1 MDKYFP
7 TPFVEI
13 EGISEEKE
21 KENLGNDLLS
31 LTVEESLHLPTA
43 FTLILHHSFASGN
56 PDADLHWDTPH
67 ALNALKPGTGIK
79 LGFYRATSPARTFR
93 SNNNVVADNKKA
105 ESMFEG
111 EITGVDVRYGN
122 SHEASIVVKGYDLS
136 HRLHMGRHNRS
147 FLNMTDSDIATKII
161 KEVGIP
167 IGEIEDAGIVHEYV
181 FQENETNFVFLQ
193 SRAAR
198 LGFEMYIGNS
208 KTQPDVKETKFYF
221 RKSQPGSPVELEWN
235 RNLFS
240 FHNRNTT
247 HEQVDSVKVS
257 AYSVERKE
265 RIEAEVKKEN
275 AEVVTK
281 TGNNKG
287 SENAALINV
296 PKVKTVVDQN
306 IQTQGEADKLAQTIF
321 NELSSQFMLA
331 DGLAE
336 GDPDIRPG
344 KIVKIEKMGEKQDG
358 EYYITDATHH
368 YEGRS
373 YTTEFSVRGSRGG
386 NLATSIGNRPK
397 LKPGQTNLVGLV
409 TNNKDPKGWGRVKV
423 KFPTL
428 TEEHESN
435 WARVVGA
442 GAGPDRG
449 FWCLPEVDDEV
460 LCCFEHGDIHR
471 PYVIGGVWNGKDAPP
486 DSQDESVNPVH
497 LRTFATR
504 KGHRMTYADETAGSW
519 KQGIHIVSS
528 SGYKIVID
536 EESQYLEILTPGGHH
551 LKMDDAGKSVT
562 LKSSGSMNIEA
573 ATSLTMKA
581 QASMEINATG
591 QMTIKSATK
600 QIN

>member
-1 MDKYFP
+1 MAKYFP
-7 TPFVEI
+7 TPFMEI
-13 EGISEEKE
+13 EGIQGKE
-21 KENLGNDLLS
+21 KENLGDDLLS
-31 LTVEESLHLPTA
+31 LTIEESLHLPTA
-43 FTLILHHSFASGN
+43 FTLILHTSFASGS
-56 PDADLHWDTPH
+56 PDFERHWH
-67 ALNALKPGTGIK
+67 SHGALKPGTGIK
-79 LGFYRATSPARTFR
+79 LGFYSTT
-93 SNNNVVADNKKA
+93 ADANSFDQVIKN
-105 ESMFEG
+105 ENMFEG
-111 EITGVDVRYGN
+111 EITGVDVRYGQ
-122 SHEASIVVKGYDLS
+122 SHEANIVVKGYDLS
-136 HRLHMGRHNRS
+136 HRLHMGRYNRS
-147 FLNMTDSDIATKII
+147 FLNMTDSDIASKII
-161 KEVGIP
+161 KEIGIP

-181 FQENETNFVFLQ
+181 FQENETNFSFLQ

-198 LGFEMYIGNS
+198 LGFEMYVME
-208 KTQPDVKETKFYF
+208 KKFYF
-221 RKSQPGSPVELEWN
+221 RKSQPGPPIELEWL
-235 RNLFS
+235 RNLFN

-275 AEVVTK
+275 SEVVTK
-281 TGNNKG
+281 TGNKQG
-287 SENAALINV
+287 SENASLISV

-306 IQTQGEADKLAQTIF
+306 IQTQGEAEKLAQTIF
-321 NELSSQFMLA
+321 NEVSSQFMLA

-336 GDPDIRPG
+336 GNPNLRPG
-344 KIVKIEKMGEKQDG
+344 KIVKIEKMGDKQDG

-368 YEGRS
+368 YSGRS
-373 YTTEFSVRGSRGG
+373 YTTEFSVRGARGG

-397 LKPGQTNLVGLV
+397 LKPGQTNLVGIV
-409 TNNKDPKGWGRVKV
+409 TNNQDPKGWGRVKV
-423 KFPTL
+423 KFPSI

-486 DSQDESVNPVH
+486 DAQEESVNPVH

-528 SGYKIVID
+528 TGYKIVID
-536 EESQYLEILTPGGHH
+536 EESNYLEIHTPGGHY
-551 LKMDDAGKSVT
+551 LKMDDAGKDVT
-562 LKSSGSMNIEA
+562 LKSSGTMNIEA
-573 ATSLTMKA
+573 ASSLTIKA
-581 QASMEINATG
+581 QASMDINTSG
-591 QMTIKSATK
+591 QMTIKSSIK

>member
-1 MDKYFP
+1 MAKYFSL
-7 TPFVEI
+7 PFIKI
-13 EGISEEKE
+13 EGIDGKEE
-21 KENLGNDLLS
+21 ENLGNDLLS
-31 LTVEESLHLPTA
+31 LTIEESLHLPTS
-43 FTLILHHSFASGN
+43 FTLILDTSFASGS
-56 PDADLHWDTPH
+56 PDLERHWH
-67 ALNALKPGTGIK
+67 AHKALKPGTVIK
-79 LGFYRATSPARTFR
+79 LGFSSASADATTFKTA
-93 SNNNVVADNKKA
+93 VINKN
-105 ESMFEG
+105 MFEG
-111 EITGVDVRYGN
+111 EITGVDVRYGHAHAAN
-122 SHEASIVVKGYDLS
+122 IVVKGYDLS
-136 HRLHMGRHNRS
+136 HRLHMGRYNRS
-147 FLNMTDSDIATKII
+147 FLNMTDSDIAKKII
-161 KEVGIP
+161 GEVGIP
-167 IGEIEDAGIVHEYV
+167 IGEVEDAGIIHEYV
-181 FQENETNFVFLQ
+181 FQENETNFSFLQ

-198 LGFEMYIGNS
+198 LGFEMYVME
-208 KTQPDVKETKFYF
+208 KKFYF
-221 RKSQPGSPVELEWN
+221 RKSQPGSPVELEWQ
-235 RNLFS
+235 RNLLS

-265 RIEAEVKKEN
+265 RIEAEVSKEN
-275 AEVVTK
+275 AEVVTT
-281 TGNNKG
+281 TGNKKG
-287 SENAALINV
+287 SENASLITV

-321 NELSSQFMLA
+321 NEVSSQFMLA

-336 GDPDIRPG
+336 GNPDIRPG
-344 KIVKIEKMGEKQDG
+344 KIVKVTDMGEKQNG

-368 YEGRS
+368 YSGSS

-386 NLATSIGNRPK
+386 NLATSIGNKTK

-435 WARVVGA
+435 WARVVGL

-449 FWCLPEVDDEV
+449 FWCLPEVNDEV

-486 DSQDESVNPVH
+486 DAQDDSVNPVH

-551 LKMDDAGKSVT
+551 LKLDDAGKNVT
-562 LKSSGSMNIEA
+562 LKSSGSINIEA

-581 QASMEINATG
+581 QASMELDATG

>member
-1 MDKYFP
+1 MAKYFP
-7 TPFVEI
+7 TPFLQVEGI
-13 EGISEEKE
+13 EGKD
-21 KENLGNDLLS
+21 KENLGDDLLS
-31 LTVEESLHLPTA
+31 LTIEESLHLPTA
-43 FTLILHHSFASGN
+43 FTFVLHTSFASGSPN
-56 PDADLHWDTPH
+56 FERHWH
-67 ALNALKPGTGIK
+67 SHEALKPGATVK
-79 LGFYRATSPARTFR
+79 LGFYSTTADATTFNEPIR
-93 SNNNVVADNKKA
+93 N

-122 SHEASIVVKGYDLS
+122 SHEANIVVKGYDLS
-136 HRLHMGRHNRS
+136 HRLHMGRYNRS
-147 FLNMTDSDIATKII
+147 FLNMTDSDIAKKII

-167 IGEIEDAGIVHEYV
+167 IGEIEDAGVVHEYI
-181 FQENETNFVFLQ
+181 FQENETNFSFLQ
-193 SRAAR
+193 GRAAR
-198 LGFEMYIGNS
+198 LGFEMYVME
-208 KTQPDVKETKFYF
+208 KKFYF
-221 RKSQPGSPVELEWN
+221 RKSQPGSPVALEWH
-235 RNLFS
+235 RNLFN

-247 HEQVDSVKVS
+247 HEQVDSVRVS

-265 RIEAEVKKEN
+265 RIEAEVSKEN
-275 AEVVTK
+275 AEVVTT
-281 TGNNKG
+281 TGNKKG
-287 SENAALINV
+287 SENASLITV

-321 NELSSQFMLA
+321 NEVSSQFMMA

-336 GDPDIRPG
+336 GNPELRPG
-344 KIVKIEKMGEKQDG
+344 KIVKIEKMGDKQDG

-449 FWCLPEVDDEV
+449 FWCLPEIDDEV

-471 PYVIGGVWNGKDAPP
+471 PYIIGGVWNGKDAPP
-486 DSQDESVNPVH
+486 DSQDESVDPVH

-504 KGHRMTYADETAGSW
+504 KGHRMTYADESAGSW
-519 KQGIHIVSS
+519 HQGIHIVSS

-536 EESQYLEILTPGGHH
+536 EESKYLEILTPGGHH
-551 LKMDDAGKSVT
+551 LKMDDAGQNVT
-562 LKSSGSMNIEA
+562 LKSSGSLNIEA
-573 ATSLTMKA
+573 TTSLTMKA

>member
-1 MDKYFP
+1 MAKYFP
-7 TPFVEI
+7 TPFIEI
-13 EGISEEKE
+13 QGIVDNKE
-21 KENLGNDLLS
+21 KENLGDDLLS
-31 LTVEESLHLPTA
+31 LTIEESLHLPTA
-43 FTLILHHSFASGN
+43 FTLILHTSFASGTGN
-56 PDADLHWDTPH
+56 PDSDRHWH
-67 ALNALKPGTGIK
+67 SHKELKPGATIK
-79 LGFYRATSPARTFR
+79 LGFYATTAEASTFTEEE
-93 SNNNVVADNKKA
+93 VKATDNKN
-105 ESMFEG
+105 MFEG

-122 SHEASIVVKGYDLS
+122 SHEANIVVKGYDLS
-136 HRLHMGRHNRS
+136 HRLHMGRYNRS
-147 FLNMTDSDIATKII
+147 FLNMTDSDIAKKII
-161 KEVGIP
+161 GEVGIP

-181 FQENETNFVFLQ
+181 FQENETNFSFLQ

-198 LGFEMYIGNS
+198 LGFEMYVME
-208 KTQPDVKETKFYF
+208 KKFYF
-221 RKSQPGSPVELEWN
+221 RKSQPGLPIELEWL
-235 RNLFS
+235 RNLFN

-265 RIEAEVKKEN
+265 RIEAEVSKEN
-275 AEVVTK
+275 AEVVTN
-281 TGNNKG
+281 TGNQKG

-321 NELSSQFMLA
+321 NEVSSQFMLA

-336 GDPDIRPG
+336 GNPGLRPG

-409 TNNKDPKGWGRVKV
+409 TNNQDPKGWGRVKV

-471 PYVIGGVWNGKDAPP
+471 PYIIGGVWNGKDAPP
-486 DSQDESVNPVH
+486 DSQDDSVNPVH

-504 KGHRMTYADETAGSW
+504 KGHRMTYADESAGSW
-519 KQGIHIVSS
+519 HQGIHIVSS

-536 EESQYLEILTPGGHH
+536 EESKYLEILTPGGHH
-551 LKMDDAGKSVT
+551 LKMDDAGQNVT

-581 QASMEINATG
+581 QVSMEIDATG